1 MSSFSIDIERY
12 YGELQSKGQELKGI
26 FCIQYPIYCIHAN
39 INDIIP
45 DPLDNLDK
53 VIVDLLISKQ
63 DITPFQIGSLI
74 GTSKT
79 LVEARIKKLLQDKLI
94 TEDGNSHVLSQEG
107 DDVFKKKSQIRQHK
121 QSYDFYLDG
130 LSLTPLTKIFYNYY
144 RFKFIGEHDS
154 FYRTNARRETILV
167 RPFGPDLVHT
177 LPDKDTIL
185 KNIFSIEDLE
195 REAYNIPKGLLSID
209 DISYTKMS
217 MQLLIS
223 VSSKNDQLI
232 KEVIDGFAIYSLAEN
247 IGYYET
253 LRKNVTSFEENLLN
267 KIQNLEF
274 KIVIPRDREDKQEK
288 PMPLI
293 TSNWPE
299 IDRYTKSH
307 SRCFSFSSED
317 LVKVVEQIFQVNEA
331 VEKSIVNENNLIAID
346 INKNMLIN
354 SPNRQKLISDL
365 IRERDYKFANVDKNV
380 FLLYLYF
387 KTSDPFV
394 NEVINFKKLIED
406 YKKSE
411 INLSW
416 IETVHPEY
424 VENYR
429 NLLTVA
435 GEFELLEKLDIE
447 KYMLK
452 LN

>member
-12 YGELQSKGQELKGI
+12 YEELLKKDQELKGI

-39 INDIIP
+39 INDVTP

-53 VIVDLLISKQ
+53 IIADLLVSKQ
-63 DITPFQIGSLI
+63 DLTPFQIGSLI

-94 TEDGNSHVLSQEG
+94 TEDGNSHLLSQEG
-107 DDVFKKKSQIRQHK
+107 LDVFKHKSQIRQHK

-130 LSLTPLTKIFYNYY
+130 LSLAPLTKIFYSYY
-144 RFKFIGEHDS
+144 RFKFIGEYDS

-177 LPDKDTIL
+177 SPDKDIIS
-185 KNIFSIEDLE
+185 KNIFSIEDVG

-223 VSSKNDQLI
+223 VSSKGDQLI

-247 IGYYET
+247 MGYYET
-253 LRKNVTSFEENLLN
+253 LRKNVASFEENLPN

-274 KIVIPRDREDKQEK
+274 KIVIPRGREDKQEK

-299 IDRYTKSH
+299 IDRYTKSQ

-387 KTSDPFV
+387 RTSDPFV

-411 INLSW
+411 IDLSW
-416 IETVHPEY
+416 IETFHPEY
-424 VENYR
+424 AENYR